1 MEEMNEFE
9 MDERCY
15 DIKVTITT
23 IHSIYACSKQEAID
37 CIRSDYEEEYGIYLK
52 DEEIKILED

>member
-1 MEEMNEFE
+1 MEEMNEYE
-9 MDERCY
+9 MGLRCY

-37 CIRSDYEEEYGIYLK
+37 CIRIDYEEEHGIFLK
-52 DEEIKILED
+52 DEEIEVLED